1 MWARHSEITKL
12 NHSVGR
18 KKQLLEIKLS
28 RLPLGRQRKT
38 KCERASGSDVTVSK
52 VGSLRWSRLF
62 RLTIGVPGRQKPRD
76 YWGVPNLD
84 FCSLSLGLPYGG
96 PLNTQGKL
104 PKRNSFKKSPKLTGF
119 TLTLPP
125 QEYVKTVHSHTSRD
139 QPIKPTRNKD
149 QQRFLE
155 ETCTNWGSWKEHAI
169 LVGLPA
175 GCAVCSWFKLTR
187 AVIQGWTLVMHLSL
201 IHVCSYKQLLTYISV
216 NNPNKAH

>member
-52 VGSLRWSRLF
+52 VGSSRWSRLF
-62 RLTIGVPGRQKPRD
+62 RLTIGVPGRQKPTFRD
-76 YWGVPNLD
+76 SWGVPNLD

-139 QPIKPTRNKD
+139 QPKSL
-149 QQRFLE
+149 Q
-155 ETCTNWGSWKEHAI
+155 ETKTSRDSWKR
-169 LVGLPA
+169 LVLTKAA
-175 GCAVCSWFKLTR
+175 GKN
-187 AVIQGWTLVMHLSL
+187 TLYLLGYLQVVQYAAGLSL
-201 IHVCSYKQLLTYISV
+201 HELSYRGGLWWCICLWFMSALTSNSSPIFL
-216 NNPNKAH
+216 